1 MKGNVL
7 LLPDSLSQYIFHQP
21 QRLLPKNHSPFI
33 LTRNFEDLLFFVEE
47 CKLDEKIENV
57 GADKKLGNG
66 IAQYMDED
74 EDNEN
79 IYGNGLVGD
88 TDEGAVTDGEL
99 QGISNGVGRVPDVR
113 FDAFVIQD
121 QRILDDDLDVI
132 RFNDKRSETE
142 TKMDSPD
149 TTCAGYSRGGG
160 WQFQNPSRIK
170 QRIKRRIQRELNS
183 EDVMSDEEANQV
195 SFSSLVAALIV
206 CNLVTN
212 VKSPFCT

>member
-99 QGISNGVGRVPDVR
+99 QGISNGVD
-113 FDAFVIQD
+113 
-121 QRILDDDLDVI
+121 
-132 RFNDKRSETE
+132 N
-142 TKMDSPD
+142 
-149 TTCAGYSRGGG
+149 
-160 WQFQNPSRIK
+160 
-170 QRIKRRIQRELNS
+170 
-183 EDVMSDEEANQV
+183 
-195 SFSSLVAALIV
+195 
-206 CNLVTN
+206 
-212 VKSPFCT
+212 KS